1 MFNSALFEYAHR
13 CGFMD
18 EDGEIVKEI
27 FEKTHYEDGYI
38 YLDPLWPESICK
50 SGGISKNAFVVFQ
63 IELLYFKIAMDK
75 TNADYNIGIKVL
87 GKDKQFVSKLF
98 TPVWGVLEY
107 NPDKTAKSNIKQLKR
122 DYPQAP
128 KCELKNKDMHMD
140 NIRICCVC
148 NENRIKILKEK
159 A

>member
-1 MFNSALFEYAHR
+1 MFDSALFEYAHR

-38 YLDPLWPESICK
+38 YLNPLWPEELCK
-50 SGGISKNAFVVFQ
+50 RGGIDKNAFVVFQ

-75 TNADYNIGIKVL
+75 AGADYNIGIKVL
-87 GKDKQFVSKLF
+87 GENKEFISKLF
-98 TPVWGVLEY
+98 TPVWGELEY
-107 NPDKTAKSNIKQLKR
+107 NKDRTAKSNIKQLKR
-122 DYPQAP
+122 DYPMNP
-128 KCELKNKDMHMD
+128 KCGLKNKDMNEC

-148 NENRIKILKEK
+148 NEERIKILKEK
-159 A
+159 